1 MLNLVIFAIFFNTQF
16 LFVETR
22 GNTFFS
28 SQYLLQ
34 KAADLTG
41 EQDAERLIYSIIAKY
56 NNAGF
61 PFCRIYP
68 AMLESDAGSPQL
80 ILTIEEGP
88 RVEIEDLLV
97 RTEGKTDIGAAKR
110 MADYEAGEYFSA
122 RKTERA
128 KKRLL
133 DTGAFDR
140 IDEIIPN
147 RDGRHYLLLT
157 LHEKESDLLMLSGS
171 LSGDDREFGASFAS
185 SNLLGTLRK
194 MHFDY
199 EYERLFSIR
208 GQEPV
213 LIAPAHIEGE
223 FSILTYDSTRL
234 ISGQVKFGAPIGDY
248 FSISLL
254 SGFEIVNHY
263 DNDTLVSESSDNL
276 LGAGLGLE
284 YKTST
289 WSTDHQLGVDYL
301 FRTADR
307 LKFMYDGNLS
317 FFSFSIRPH
326 YRHVWTD
333 TFDFFDHV
341 RIGGSGDLR
350 GYLED
355 EFTAERALW
364 VNIEYHRLFIFPLF
378 DIARI
383 DRTFLYSYGLG
394 ISAQSRIAD
403 ASLMLAWPKG
413 GKWSDGKI
421 HLALTR
427 EF

>member
-1 MLNLVIFAIFFNTQF
+1 MTS
-16 LFVETR
+16 ER
-22 GNTFFS
+22 
-28 SQYLLQ
+28 
-34 KAADLTG
+34 
-41 EQDAERLIYSIIAKY
+41 DAERLIYSIINKY

-68 AMLESDAGSPQL
+68 IIEESDTDSPQI
-80 ILTIEEGP
+80 ILKIEEGP
-88 RVEIEDLLV
+88 RVQIEDLLI

-110 MADYEAGEYFSA
+110 LADFEVGEHFST
-122 RKTERA
+122 RKTERT

-140 IDEIIPN
+140 IDESIPN

-194 MHFDY
+194 MYFDY
-199 EYERLFSIR
+199 EYQRLFSIR
-208 GQEPV
+208 GQDPV
-213 LIAPAHIEGE
+213 LIAPARIEGE
-223 FSILTYDSTRL
+223 FSILSYDSTRL
-234 ISGQVKFGAPIGDY
+234 ISGQVKFGAPVGDY
-248 FSISLL
+248 FSVSLL

-263 DNDTLVSESSDNL
+263 DNDTLISESSDNL
-276 LGAGLGLE
+276 LGAGVGFE
-284 YKTST
+284 YKTGT
-289 WSTDHQLGVDYL
+289 WSTEHEIGVDYL

-307 LKFMYDGNLS
+307 LKFAYDGNLN
-317 FFSFSIRPH
+317 FLRISIRPH
-326 YRHVWTD
+326 YRQVWTD
-333 TFDFFDHV
+333 TFDFFDHI
-341 RIGGSGDLR
+341 RIGGARDLR

-355 EFTAERALW
+355 ELTASRALW
-364 VNIEYHRLFIFPLF
+364 INLEYHRLFIFPLL
-378 DIARI
+378 DIARSG
-383 DRTFLYSYGLG
+383 RTFLCSSGFG
-394 ISAQSRIAD
+394 IAARSRIAD
-403 ASLMLAWPKG
+403 ASLMLAWPKR